1 MPMMT
6 SSSIEL
12 GQAKIYTMR
21 ELNQNTAQVID
32 EVNRSGQPAA
42 VTKHGRFIALIT
54 PLAGA
59 QIESMVLSH
68 GKLADELHRRATDT
82 DQGHHSVKETTQRV
96 QSHYHGRD

>member
-1 MPMMT
+1 MQMT

-68 GKLADELHRRATDT
+68 GRLADELHRRATDP
-82 DQGHHSVKETTQRV
+82 DQGQHSMAETGQRV
-96 QSHYHGRD
+96 RSHYHDRD